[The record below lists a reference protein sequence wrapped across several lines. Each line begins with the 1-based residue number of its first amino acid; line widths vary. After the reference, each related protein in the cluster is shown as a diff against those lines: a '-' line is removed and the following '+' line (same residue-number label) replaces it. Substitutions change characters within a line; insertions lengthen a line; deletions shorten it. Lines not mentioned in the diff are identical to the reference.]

1 MAELHMIFE
10 NPMQDIV
17 LDHGIGRVKDAVGF
31 RKYPNVVDNIN
42 ALIAMVQMRPRRL
55 YQSCIVNMSAF
66 FIYDCADFNLVVLSK
81 IFCQG
86 THVFSPGSQISNDV
100 AQAQWN
106 RGTGLS
112 LNETFAASPPV
123 VNIVDEIFKGKM

>member
-1 MAELHMIFE
+1 MAELHMMFE
-10 NPMQDIV
+10 NPMQDILLKHEIV
-17 LDHGIGRVKDAVGF
+17 HEPRGFKFHG
-31 RKYPNVVDNIN
+31 YPNVVDNIN
-42 ALIAMVQMRPRRL
+42 ALIDIVQMRPRRL
-55 YQSCIVNMSAF
+55 YQSCIMNISSI
-66 FIYDCADFNLVVLSK
+66 FIYNCADFNLVVLSK

-86 THVFSPGSQISNDV
+86 MHGFSPGSQISNDV